1 MRPGPRLNIE
11 KIGDG
16 AVSLLCDNNG
26 RAHLRAKQEADTES
40 LGTRGKDVERLPAIG
55 LAGKTDREVRRF
67 AIVRWH

>member
-26 RAHLRAKQEADTES
+26 RAHLRAKQEAETES
-40 LGTRGKDVERLPAIG
+40 LGTRGKDVERLPAID
-55 LAGKTDREVRRF
+55 LIRPESKPVAPP
-67 AIVRWH
+67 AL